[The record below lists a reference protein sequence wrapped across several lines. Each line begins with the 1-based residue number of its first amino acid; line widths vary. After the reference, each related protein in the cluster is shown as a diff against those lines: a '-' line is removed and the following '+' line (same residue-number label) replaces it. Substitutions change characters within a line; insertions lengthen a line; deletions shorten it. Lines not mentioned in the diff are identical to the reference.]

1 MDIYVAR
8 QPIFD
13 KKRKVSAY
21 ELLFRHSMENYMP
34 KVDGDQA
41 TSSVLSSSFLNLG
54 LESLSGGRNVFINFT
69 KNLILDLIPLMFPPK
84 DTVVEILETIE
95 PTEEVLEAC
104 RTLKKKGYRL
114 ALDDYVFDSVHNAF
128 LEVADM
134 VKVDFMA
141 MPLDEIRE
149 KVSGLGKN
157 TRLVAEKIETW
168 DEFRAAID
176 MGFSLFQGYFFCKP
190 EVVKGREVPATSM
203 AILGI
208 MKEVNNRDLD
218 FGKVTEKISRDVSIS
233 YKLLRYINSAFFKR
247 VNEITSIKSALV
259 YLGQDE
265 LRRFMSVI
273 LMSNLAASSTP
284 ELAIASCVRAR
295 FCEQLGDLARQA
307 GHRQELFTLGLFSLI
322 DAILDQPM
330 EKIMENLPLSD
341 AIREPLINKRGIL
354 ADYLNLVVCF
364 EKGDWKRLDSQAR
377 VIGVDGAL
385 LPQLYKEAVAW
396 ADALRAL

>member
-84 DTVVEILETIE
+84 DTVIEILETIE

-114 ALDDYVFDSVHNAF
+114 ALDDYVFDSAHNAF
-128 LEVADM
+128 LEIADM

-141 MPLDEIRE
+141 IPLDDIR
-149 KVSGLGKN
+149 KNVSGLGKN

-233 YKLLRYINSAFFKR
+233 YKLLRYINSAYFRR

-295 FCEQLGDLARQA
+295 FCECLGDSGRQA

-341 AIREPLINKRGIL
+341 AIREALINKRGIL
-354 ADYLNLVVCF
+354 ADYLNLVICF

-377 VIGVDGAL
+377 VIGVDGVL